1 MVRYITNIVDVTLSL
16 KAQKLRTLLML
27 RYVKIEELR
36 TWLML
41 RYLKVEKLLGVGSFW
56 TMSLACKT
64 ASQSKPSTYVP
75 SAHWL
80 EIGHGLGQLVG
91 KNGNRSERFV
101 SNVQGKTVKT
111 WNLPDFARDFS
122 TWHQHGAVVPS
133 YFCNICGPVISLPGG
148 FWMVSC
154 WLEALD
160 CHSSVCENKCS
171 DVGRRASLC
180 HLSCAP
186 DMRTAWCMI
195 S

>member
-64 ASQSKPSTYVP
+64 ASQSKPSTDVP

-111 WNLPDFARDFS
+111 
-122 TWHQHGAVVPS
+122 
-133 YFCNICGPVISLPGG
+133 
-148 FWMVSC
+148 
-154 WLEALD
+154 
-160 CHSSVCENKCS
+160 
-171 DVGRRASLC
+171 
-180 HLSCAP
+180 
-186 DMRTAWCMI
+186 
-195 S
+195 